1 MHATTATHCRNF
13 AVFAGSAMLLLL
25 GLPSLKSHVQDT
37 AVDISMAGLLLV
49 MAKAFLKFL
58 PLMLALL
65 VELSLAPE
73 KRLFCA
79 RLFKWQ
85 KSRRIDLYSFI
96 LSHMHRVHAILNM
109 AFTFGIPILLD
120 RLIKNSMPR
129 NFSLFALLERHAG
142 YALAVLAFV
151 FVATFFNYWEHRLWH
166 SRILW
171 PIHRFHHSAT
181 DYNAL
186 TETRKHFTE
195 TLLTP
200 LFFTLPLSLLGAPL
214 EFVATYLALI
224 LFQGFMNHTDQGIS
238 YGWIGRHLWID
249 PLYHKLHHSS
259 AAEHM
264 NMNFSGTLP
273 LWDRLFG
280 TYAPAHGEL
289 AVGVSGAPH
298 YDTLPYWKIHLR
310 DFSDLLINLGT
321 ALKDKLG
328 RRGSIGRGGN

>member
-1 MHATTATHCRNF
+1 MHAATTSTHLRNF
-13 AVFAGSAMLLLL
+13 AIFAGSALLLL
-25 GLPSLKSHVQDT
+25 ISLPSLKSHLQDS

-73 KRLFCA
+73 RRLFCA
-79 RLFKWQ
+79 RLFMWE
-85 KSRRIDLYSFI
+85 KSRRVDIYGFI
-96 LSHMHRVHAILNM
+96 LSHMHRVLAVLNM
-109 AFTFGIPILLD
+109 AFTFGIPIMLD
-120 RLIKNSMPR
+120 SVIKDKVPPD
-129 NFSLFALLERHAG
+129 FSLFAFMQKHGG
-142 YALAVLAFV
+142 YPLAVLAFV
-151 FVATFFNYWEHRLWH
+151 VIATFFNYWEHRLWH

-181 DYNAL
+181 DYNVL
-186 TETRKHFTE
+186 IETRKHFTE

-214 EFVATYLALI
+214 EFVMAYLALI
-224 LFQGFMNHTDQGIS
+224 LFQGFMIHTDQGIS

-264 NMNFSGTLP
+264 NRNFSGTLP

-280 TYAPAHGEL
+280 TYAQEHRPIT
-289 AVGVSGAPH
+289 VGVGGSLH
-298 YDTLPYWKIHLR
+298 YETMPYWKIHLK
-310 DFSDLLINLGT
+310 DLSDLVFNLCV
-321 ALKDKLG
+321 ALKARLG
-328 RRGSIGRGGN
+328 RRRPIKRV